1 MFLPV
6 PILEFKPLSKGLT
19 LKACKTLVDFHE
31 KSSVTSVLENQFRE
45 NPHKFHL

>member
-6 PILEFKPLSKGLT
+6 PILEFKPLNEDLT
-19 LKACKTLVDFHE
+19 LKACKTFVDFHE
-31 KSSVTSVLENQFRE
+31 NSSVTSLLENQFTE

>member
-6 PILEFKPLSKGLT
+6 PILEFKPLNEGLT
-19 LKACKTLVDFHE
+19 LKACKTLGDFHE

-45 NPHKFHL
+45 NPHKFRL